1 MDPHHRQSTLTWGET
16 CSIGNC
22 ISCQNETT
30 TIYDFGKQSCQ
41 KQRGIGVGATMHTI
55 RQTRDEMVQNI
66 TYGDWVMFQSP
77 EPNVQPFWIG
87 S

>member
-1 MDPHHRQSTLTWGET
+1 
-16 CSIGNC
+16 
-22 ISCQNETT
+22 
-30 TIYDFGKQSCQ
+30 
-41 KQRGIGVGATMHTI
+41 MHTI

-87 S
+87 RAVPKEEWSNACIYKNETTRRLALGGGVRLD